1 MVHTTIIESELAIGK
16 VAPIPVFTGTS
27 FSSSRSGSRSFLM
40 GTILTFIYLFKID
53 FSENHVPA
61 KAGMGSMLS
70 ALASVCFKL
79 DFSAKWF
86 PFYRISL

>member
-1 MVHTTIIESELAIGK
+1 MVQTTIIESELAIGK
-16 VAPIPVFTGTS
+16 VAPIPVFTGTG

-53 FSENHVPA
+53 FFRKMVSI
-61 KAGMGSMLS
+61 LS
-70 ALASVCFKL
+70 DLASVCFKL
-79 DFSAKWF
+79 DFSEKWF